1 MLWYTNIKAKE
12 TTTREEPTMER
23 IYKNEIMVAER
34 DDMSYTVDSYAGMF
48 YAYVH
53 FRPENPMRRWEFFK
67 VGNKKGYKTE
77 RGALNAIKRHAK
89 SCGRFDWA
97 PSGGATLV
105 F

>member
-1 MLWYTNIKAKE
+1 
-12 TTTREEPTMER
+12 MER

-53 FRPENPMRRWEFFK
+53 YRGFHWDSFN

-77 RGALNAIKRHAK
+77 RGAINAIKRHAK
-89 SCGRFDWA
+89 SCGRYDWA